1 MTTDIAALIKSAML
15 SCAESFCM
23 ETAESM
29 ENDLKR
35 DLTESECEQVSDAVS
50 CLLHTSERLEAE
62 RQRAEELEQV
72 CKNEYQIRKKM
83 EAELAALK
91 AESEIIPVITCYSC
105 RKEMTRDQ
113 HAEADGLCPH
123 CDVEIE
129 LDEEDKIITAPPKP
143 TISKQKFYYWLED
156 NFDIADSQRDALA
169 ADFAYCCDC
178 IVKAGG

>member
-1 MTTDIAALIKSAML
+1 MTTKDIEALIKSAML

-23 ETAESM
+23 EIVGSM

-50 CLLHTSERLEAE
+50 GLLHTSERLEAE
-62 RQRAEELEQV
+62 RKRAEKLEQI
-72 CKNEYQIRKKM
+72 CKNEYQIRKEM

-113 HAEADGLCPH
+113 HAEADGFCPH

-129 LDEEDKIITAPPKP
+129 LDEEDKIITAPQNPVVLP
-143 TISKQKFYYWLED
+143 EAFYPD
-156 NFDIADSQRDALA
+156 GDIDCELVINLSDAIA
-169 ADFAYCCDC
+169 AIEA
-178 IVKAGG
+178 AGGFVINDE